1 MGKALARQ
9 IRRHTH
15 PAARPEAPPPP
26 KPSGIDYLGLVAAR
40 VAAEAARRI
49 AYAEMGPPV
58 PHNTTDDNAGSDE
71 SNKEVER

>member
-1 MGKALARQ
+1 MGKAVVRQ

-15 PAARPEAPPPP
+15 PAARPDAAPPP

-49 AYAEMGPPV
+49 AYAEIPSPV
-58 PHNTTDDNAGSDE
+58 PAATTDGATTD
-71 SNKEVER
+71 KEIDQ